1 VKTPFVVRWRSCRL
15 AEPHRFQVL
24 ANFASVW
31 DVLTP
36 ENRGR
41 LLRAVVQRVEVD
53 EPANRVR
60 MFMADLE
67 AGLPGALA
75 SRETEQEATA

>member
-1 VKTPFVVRWRSCRL
+1 
-15 AEPHRFQVL
+15 
-24 ANFASVW
+24 
-31 DVLTP
+31 
-36 ENRGR
+36 
-41 LLRAVVQRVEVD
+41 
-53 EPANRVR
+53 VR